1 VASGIY
7 LTLATVVLAGLV
19 KAEALAYDKNL
30 LVALLWGLL
39 GVVYLEVARVRRS
52 RLWLVA
58 GHAVLLAG
66 AVHLFLVNFVQLG
79 SLGPLSLRAVTVLPY
94 FAFVLYVYNTWQ
106 GTSARLEL
114 PTRMHTLRFVYL
126 YLLAAIAATLV
137 AYELHRAWVVVA
149 WVMLALLM
157 LACWRTS
164 HNLHWRLCALA
175 LAMGA
180 VARGIA
186 VNLTFRDELAGWKLN
201 LMTVPLACAG
211 LLAGYVMIR
220 RQELVTLSAR
230 GVTEARDLLATV
242 RRHRIGWLLA
252 LVVLLIGFASV
263 EASGAVFTV
272 VLSVESLGLVGLGF
286 AAKERIARLAG
297 IVILGFC
304 IIKLF
309 TDLWGMEGVPRYVPF
324 AVLGVVL
331 IVVSFAYTRFKDRLQ
346 EIL

>member
-1 VASGIY
+1 
-7 LTLATVVLAGLV
+7 
-19 KAEALAYDKNL
+19 
-30 LVALLWGLL
+30 
-39 GVVYLEVARVRRS
+39 
-52 RLWLVA
+52 
-58 GHAVLLAG
+58 
-66 AVHLFLVNFVQLG
+66 
-79 SLGPLSLRAVTVLPY
+79 
-94 FAFVLYVYNTWQ
+94 
-106 GTSARLEL
+106 
-114 PTRMHTLRFVYL
+114 LRFVYL
-126 YLLAAIAATLV
+126 YLLAATAATLV

-149 WVMLALLM
+149 WVVLALLM
-157 LACWRTS
+157 LARWRTS
-164 HNLHWRLCALA
+164 NNLHWRLCALA
-175 LAMGA
+175 LAMGT

-186 VNLTFRDELAGWKLN
+186 VNFTFRDELAGRNLN
-201 LMTVPLACAG
+201 LMTVPLAGAG
-211 LLAGYVMIR
+211 LLAGYVIIR
-220 RQELVTLSAR
+220 RQELVALSAR

-252 LVVLLIGFASV
+252 LVVLLIGLAGV

-309 TDLWGMEGVPRYVPF
+309 TDLWGMESVPRYVPF

-331 IVVSFAYTRFKDRLQ
+331 IAVSFAYTRFKDRLQ